1 MWIQGTDYCTVL
13 LKFKGVDFMKN
24 KFIKELALRLLPIA
38 NFDDMKGVL
47 EDYSGFMGEGEI
59 NEKPKDIVKSLE
71 IDKRKGY
78 VSSIIYFALLATSFF
93 VMNETRRM
101 GWSMFMFF
109 SIVLLLLS
117 IMFLFATYFL
127 WGKKLSLVS
136 QYSDLKIKDNFGVI
150 ILSIIPL
157 IIIVG
162 FSFFMIFSLNQ
173 FITYSIQ
180 MLTGNIIDIS
190 FLVLFLC
197 GIIDFI
203 LMFLK
208 GSKYFLSTTIN
219 YCAFACLVQSELFC
233 VRIIDNDIS
242 MNTLIVVS
250 FLVEFLVL
258 VLTAFILNK
267 KIGVV
272 RK

>member
-1 MWIQGTDYCTVL
+1 
-13 LKFKGVDFMKN
+13 MKN

-109 SIVLLLLS
+109 SIVLLLFS

-136 QYSDLKIKDNFGVI
+136 QYSDLKIKDSFGAVV
-150 ILSIIPL
+150 LSIIPL

-197 GIIDFI
+197 GIIDFV
-203 LMFLK
+203 LMFFK
-208 GSKYFLSTTIN
+208 GSKYLLSTTIN

-233 VRIIDNDIS
+233 VSLINNDIS